1 MKKLHRKN
9 NVAANQDRIRDK
21 EKYER
26 TEEMKRKVDGGKPYL
41 FFNVGTLFK
50 ISDLKHYTTADEL
63 T

>member
-1 MKKLHRKN
+1 MKKLRRSN

-26 TEEMKRKVDGGKPYL
+26 TEEMKRKVDWGKPYL

-50 ISDLKHYTTADEL
+50 ISNLKTL
-63 T
+63 